1 MYEGL
6 TGEGEKG
13 VNIHGRAHC
22 TYNSEYHN
30 ANKDILVLK
39 VWEQGKEGEGD
50 KTVNKEERIV
60 PKKSRDIV
68 AIN

>member
-1 MYEGL
+1 VYGGL

-13 VNIHGRAHC
+13 VNIHGRVHC

-39 VWEQGKEGEGD
+39 VCEQGKKGLGD
-50 KTVNKEERIV
+50 KNVTKEERTTV
-60 PKKSRDIV
+60 RQKD
-68 AIN
+68 